1 MIASTEERGL
11 STSTVRWAGVA
22 GMIGGALFVVSA
34 VVISSMPR
42 GCIGDE
48 CAARPMRETGAVG
61 ALLMLAL
68 LLVVVGMAGLVILA
82 RNAGRLGALGKT
94 GAVVAAV
101 GAALP
106 VIGGL
111 VQGLL
116 YGGDYPLMP
125 YFVIPGILA
134 LVVGFVLLGIA
145 VLLAGVLP
153 RWAAV
158 LLVVGS
164 LAMLGFNDQNAQA
177 LLAIPN
183 GIAWIAVGYVLWSG
197 ETARRD
203 AGAR

>member
-1 MIASTEERGL
+1 MIASAEESGL

-22 GMIGGALFVVSA
+22 GMLGGALFVVSA

-48 CAARPMRETGAVG
+48 CAARPMRETGAAG
-61 ALLMLAL
+61 ALLVLAL
-68 LLVVVGMAGLVILA
+68 LLVVVGMAGLVIRT
-82 RNAGRLGALGKT
+82 RNAGRLGALGKA

-111 VQGLL
+111 VQGVV
-116 YGGDYPLMP
+116 YDGDYPLMP
-125 YFVIPGILA
+125 FFVIPGVLA

-153 RWAAV
+153 RWAAA

-164 LAMLGFNDQNAQA
+164 LAMLGFNDQNTQA

-183 GIAWIAVGYVLWSG
+183 GIAWIAVGYVLWTG
-197 ETARRD
+197 ESARRP
-203 AGAR
+203 ARAR

>member
-1 MIASTEERGL
+1 ML
-11 STSTVRWAGVA
+11 
-22 GMIGGALFVVSA
+22 GGALFVLSA
-34 VVISSMPR
+34 VVITSLPR

-48 CAARPMRETGAVG
+48 CAARPMRETGAAG
-61 ALLMLAL
+61 ALLVLAL
-68 LLVVVGMAGLVILA
+68 LLVVVGMAGLVIRA

-106 VIGGL
+106 VIGGV
-111 VQGLL
+111 VQGVL

-125 YFVIPGILA
+125 YFVIPGVLA
-134 LVVGFVLLGIA
+134 LVVGFVLLGVA

-153 RWAAV
+153 RWAAA

-183 GIAWIAVGYVLWSG
+183 GIAWIAVGIELWSG
-197 ETARRD
+197 ETAQRNER
-203 AGAR
+203 AR

>member
-1 MIASTEERGL
+1 MLGGL
-11 STSTVRWAGVA
+11 
-22 GMIGGALFVVSA
+22 LFVVSA
-34 VVISSMPR
+34 VVISAMPR

-48 CAARPMRETGAVG
+48 CAARPMRETGAAG

-68 LLVVVGMAGLVILA
+68 LLVVAGLAGLVIRA

-106 VIGGL
+106 VVGSL
-111 VQGLL
+111 VQGFL

-134 LVVGFVLLGIA
+134 LVAGFVLVGLA

-153 RWAAV
+153 RWAAA

-177 LLAIPN
+177 LLAMPF

-197 ETARRD
+197 GNETARQ
-203 AGAR
+203 AARVR